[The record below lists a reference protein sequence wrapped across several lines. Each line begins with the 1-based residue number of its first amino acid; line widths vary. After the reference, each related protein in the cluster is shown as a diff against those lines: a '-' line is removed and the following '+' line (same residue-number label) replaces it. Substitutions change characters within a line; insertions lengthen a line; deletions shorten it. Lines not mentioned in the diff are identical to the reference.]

1 MQNACSCKSRAKA
14 SALQPLA
21 SSSSQAVEIDF
32 WTHVAVAAASG
43 FVENVQSKP
52 IHLQNAA
59 MARAR
64 WPGESLGVARPP
76 PLVDRLL
83 RADSICFLLC
93 VCMTL
98 GSTLATLYWLFG
110 G

>member
-1 MQNACSCKSRAKA
+1 
-14 SALQPLA
+14 
-21 SSSSQAVEIDF
+21 
-32 WTHVAVAAASG
+32 
-43 FVENVQSKP
+43 
-52 IHLQNAA
+52 

-93 VCMTL
+93 VYMTI
-98 GSTLATLYWLFG
+98 GSTFATLYWLFSPSATA
-110 G
+110 

>member
-1 MQNACSCKSRAKA
+1 M
-14 SALQPLA
+14 
-21 SSSSQAVEIDF
+21 IDLLD
-32 WTHVAVAAASG
+32 VAVAAL
-43 FVENVQSKP
+43 P

-93 VCMTL
+93 VCMTI
-98 GSTLATLYWLFG
+98 GSTFATLYWLFSPSSTTA
-110 G
+110 

>member
-1 MQNACSCKSRAKA
+1 MNVLCRSTTSPQRLIDSHRKKKHTN
-14 SALQPLA
+14 LQP
-21 SSSSQAVEIDF
+21 
-32 WTHVAVAAASG
+32 
-43 FVENVQSKP
+43 
-52 IHLQNAA
+52 

-93 VCMTL
+93 VCMTI
-98 GSTLATLYWLFG
+98 GSTFATLYWLFSPSATA
-110 G
+110 

>member
-1 MQNACSCKSRAKA
+1 M
-14 SALQPLA
+14 
-21 SSSSQAVEIDF
+21 IDF
-32 WTHVAVAAASG
+32 WTHVAELQHLG
-43 FVENVQSKP
+43 RLENAQSKP
-52 IHLQNAA
+52 IQLQNAA

-93 VCMTL
+93 VCMTI
-98 GSTLATLYWLFG
+98 GSTFATLYWLFG

>member
-1 MQNACSCKSRAKA
+1 MPKLENA

-21 SSSSQAVEIDF
+21 APKRRDLLLDARRGRCSIRSF
-32 WTHVAVAAASG
+32 
-43 FVENVQSKP
+43 ENVQSKP

-98 GSTLATLYWLFG
+98 GSTFATLYWLFSPATTA
-110 G
+110 